1 MLKTRQTI
9 RRPGAG
15 TGVPARRAAAIA
27 AIAVLALAASA
38 CTADASAL
46 GQKALTATSGQEE
59 TLTGAE
65 LQAFY
70 ADAEKDDDGSDDPLI
85 VPKDADAAP
94 ADTDAAQA
102 DTDTAQA
109 EAGEG
114 GEGDSETDS
123 ESTDPAPEVTLQGI
137 DPDYK
142 KRDPKNDPV
151 KINMEIATPV
161 ALQRDYYTVSKGS
174 VGCEDLPDRPAYT
187 IEANGLSHFCL
198 DGSKAVDAKLEAW
211 YKIPGGKDVL
221 WIRVSVPY
229 WGYNELDCEVRKAGT
244 TQRSVDSKYT
254 CEKAWLTD
262 GGQGNNPHPKIKLV
276 PKKVV
281 EVTNVAQA
289 RTLLKE
295 NCGANQ
301 PRCTYENATSWVALD
316 DWSEREILSG
326 PAFNCNNPHE
336 PDHHEWSKGQTY
348 EWKNKIGVEAGIK
361 WQVVPEVVKL
371 EASAHYEHEWTEAY
385 DFKQKLE
392 APVAYETAH
401 YFFTQQ
407 GKIHIKGDFYIS
419 LKDYVYLIKDT
430 EFELPLAKQY
440 VLDRGLGRVIEPVA
454 WASSA
459 YPIKCKNG
467 RPVALPNP
475 FKDEP
480 LEVEGGVQ

>member
-1 MLKTRQTI
+1 MLKNDPATRA
-9 RRPGAG
+9 PGRTAG
-15 TGVPARRAAAIA
+15 RWFGVIAAA
-27 AIAVLALAASA
+27 AVLALGASA
-38 CTADASAL
+38 CSADAAAL
-46 GQKALTATSGQEE
+46 NKSVGDDAAVEE
-59 TLTGAE
+59 VDLE
-65 LQAFY
+65 AFY
-70 ADAEKDDDGSDDPLI
+70 ADSGKDDDGSDDPLI
-85 VPKDADAAP
+85 VEKEVAEKVAETPSAEDDGGDDAGSDEGGGEAP
-94 ADTDAAQA
+94 APT
-102 DTDTAQA
+102 
-109 EAGEG
+109 
-114 GEGDSETDS
+114 
-123 ESTDPAPEVTLQGI
+123 PAPQGI

-142 KRDPKNDPV
+142 KRDVKNDPV

-174 VGCEDLPDRPAYT
+174 VGCDNLPDRPAYT
-187 IEANGLSHFCL
+187 IEANGLSHFCS

-221 WIRVSVPY
+221 WIKAEVPFV
-229 WGYNELDCEVRKAGT
+229 GHNVLDCEVRKAGT
-244 TQRSVDSKYT
+244 TQRSVDTKYT
-254 CEKAWLTD
+254 CDKAWLTD
-262 GGQGNNPHPKIKLV
+262 GGTGNNPHPKVKLV
-276 PKKVV
+276 QKKVI

-295 NCGANQ
+295 NCDANQ
-301 PRCTYENATSWVALD
+301 PRCTYEDATSWVALD
-316 DWSEREILSG
+316 DWSERKILSG

-361 WQVVPEVVKL
+361 WSIIPKELELEVKG
-371 EASAHYEHEWTEAY
+371 HYEHEWTEAY

-407 GKIHIKGDFYIS
+407 GNIHVKGDFYIS

-430 EFELPLAKQY
+430 EFQLPLAEQY
-440 VLDRGLGRVIEPVA
+440 VLDRGLGRVIEPVS
-454 WASSA
+454 WSSSS

-467 RPVALPNP
+467 RPIALPNP

-480 LEVEGGVQ
+480 LETTTGS

>member
-1 MLKTRQTI
+1 MLKNDPATRD
-9 RRPGAG
+9 PGRTAG
-15 TGVPARRAAAIA
+15 RWFGVIAAAA
-27 AIAVLALAASA
+27 AMLALGASA
-38 CTADASAL
+38 CSADAAAL
-46 GQKALTATSGQEE
+46 SKKSLGDEDAAVEE
-59 TLTGAE
+59 VD

-70 ADAEKDDDGSDDPLI
+70 ADPEKDDDGSDDPLI
-85 VPKDADAAP
+85 VEKEIAETPSSEDDGGDDAGSD
-94 ADTDAAQA
+94 
-102 DTDTAQA
+102 
-109 EAGEG
+109 EG
-114 GEGDSETDS
+114 GGETPS
-123 ESTDPAPEVTLQGI
+123 PMPQGI

-142 KRDPKNDPV
+142 KRDIKNDPV

-174 VGCEDLPDRPAYT
+174 VGCDNLPDRPAYT
-187 IEANGLSHFCL
+187 IEANGLSHFCS

-221 WIRVSVPY
+221 WIKAEVPFV
-229 WGYNELDCEVRKAGT
+229 GHNVLDCEVRKAGT
-244 TQRSVDSKYT
+244 TQRSVDTKYT
-254 CEKAWLTD
+254 CDKAWLTD
-262 GGQGNNPHPKIKLV
+262 GGTGNNPHPKVKLV
-276 PKKVV
+276 QKKVI

-295 NCGANQ
+295 NCDANQ
-301 PRCTYENATSWVALD
+301 PRCTYEDATSWVALD
-316 DWSEREILSG
+316 DWSERKILSG

-361 WQVVPEVVKL
+361 WSIIPKELELEVKG
-371 EASAHYEHEWTEAY
+371 HYEHEWTEAY

-407 GKIHIKGDFYIS
+407 GNIHVKGDFYIS

-430 EFELPLAKQY
+430 EFQLPLAEQY
-440 VLDRGLGRVIEPVA
+440 VLDRGLGRVIEPVS
-454 WASSA
+454 WSSSS

-467 RPVALPNP
+467 RPIALPNP

-480 LEVEGGVQ
+480 LETTTGS